1 MDEKNEQTLKK
12 KLYESPT
19 LVRYGDLVE
28 VTRSF
33 GNMGNNDSAGVGTNH
48 KTG

>member
-1 MDEKNEQTLKK
+1 MEQANEQPSQKRE
-12 KLYESPT
+12 YETPR
-19 LVRYGDLVE
+19 LVRHGDLVE

-33 GNMGNNDSAGVGTNH
+33 SNMGTVDSAGVGTNH

>member
-1 MDEKNEQTLKK
+1 MEEKKQTSKK
-12 KLYESPT
+12 KPYETPK
-19 LVRYGDLVE
+19 LVRHGDLVE

-33 GNMGNNDSAGVGTNH
+33 GNMGNVDSAGVGLNH